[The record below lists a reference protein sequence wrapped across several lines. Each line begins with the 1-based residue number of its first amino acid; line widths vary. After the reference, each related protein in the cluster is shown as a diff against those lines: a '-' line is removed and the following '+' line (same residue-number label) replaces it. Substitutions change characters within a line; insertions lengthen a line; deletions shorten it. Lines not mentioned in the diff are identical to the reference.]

1 MIAIKEILSNF
12 NELYWFDYSNI
23 SEFNKLHKDLIK
35 YFYDSIPEERLVI
48 SLNIIDDII
57 LKIYDNDKEK
67 INDYIFKLREQILYM
82 LSFQKTIK
90 EDQKYYPQLKNK
102 CIHLLIFFWLILH

>member
-1 MIAIKEILSNF
+1 MIAIKEILSNC
-12 NELYWFDYSNI
+12 NEIYWSDYSNI

-35 YFYDSIPEERLVI
+35 YFYDRIPKERLVI

-67 INDYIFKLREQILYM
+67 INDYIYKLREQILYM
-82 LSFQKTIK
+82 LSFQKAIK
-90 EDQKYYPQLKNK
+90 EDQ
-102 CIHLLIFFWLILH
+102 